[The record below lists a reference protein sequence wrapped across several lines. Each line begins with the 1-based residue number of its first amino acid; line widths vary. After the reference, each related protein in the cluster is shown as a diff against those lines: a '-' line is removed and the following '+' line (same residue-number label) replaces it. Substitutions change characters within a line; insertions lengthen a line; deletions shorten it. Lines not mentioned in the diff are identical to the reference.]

1 MSACGGV
8 TVADEDFELFLTKL
22 PSPPGPACTDEHVK
36 SYTGLVPD
44 CLISYWQEFGF
55 SGFGNGTAWLVDP
68 IEWKVTTEEV
78 LLDRVQHPRLGAD
91 AQYIPFVRSA
101 FGKVWFW
108 TPGYGISLIVDPARG
123 VLFVKPPA
131 RKLSPSG
138 FERAML
144 SFFGASIMERFE
156 FFDKNEEPMFER
168 THQHLGD
175 LRFDE
180 LYGFAP
186 GLLVGGAAILEATQL
201 FQIHVHMALLRS
213 VIGDD
218 WYVVA

>member
-1 MSACGGV
+1 M
-8 TVADEDFELFLTKL
+8 ADEDFEYFLTKL
-22 PSPPGPACTDEHVK
+22 PLSIPGPACTDEHVRV
-36 SYTGLVPD
+36 YTSLVPD

-78 LLDRVQHPRLGAD
+78 LLDVINHPRLGED
-91 AQYIPFVRSA
+91 AKYIPFARSA

-108 TPGYGISLIVDPARG
+108 TPGYGISVIVDPVRG
-123 VLFVKPPA
+123 TMFFRQPA
-131 RKLSPSG
+131 RDSSVSG
-138 FERAML
+138 LEGTMKA
-144 SFFGASIMERFE
+144 FFGASDGERFDFLDNSE
-156 FFDKNEEPMFER
+156 QPMFDRVYE
-168 THQHLGD
+168 HLGA

-186 GLLVGGAAILEATQL
+186 GLRIGGAAIVEATHL

-213 VIGDD
+213 VIGDA
-218 WYVVA
+218 WYVAG

>member
-1 MSACGGV
+1 M
-8 TVADEDFELFLTKL
+8 ADEDFEYFLTKL
-22 PSPPGPACTDEHVK
+22 PLSIPGPACTDEHVRA
-36 SYTGLVPD
+36 YTGLVPD

-78 LLDRVQHPRLGAD
+78 LLDTIEHPRLGKD
-91 AQYIPFVRSA
+91 TQYIPFARNA

-108 TPGYGISLIVDPARG
+108 TPGYGVSVIVDPVRG
-123 VLFVKPPA
+123 TMFFRPPA
-131 RKLSPSG
+131 RDLSASG
-138 FERAML
+138 LESTIKA
-144 SFFGASIMERFE
+144 FFGASDRERFD
-156 FFDKNEEPMFER
+156 FPDNNEQPMFDRVYE
-168 THQHLGD
+168 HLGP

-186 GLLVGGAAILEATQL
+186 GLLIGGAAIVEATHL

-213 VIGDD
+213 VIGN
-218 WYVVA
+218 WYVAG